1 MSNIRAKTTKSD
13 IDILLNFVERSQGLR
28 ILSIDT
34 NEIKIVQSVDHK
46 IFTFSSLEIIEI
58 LHRNDSDSRAFLQ
71 VNFQNSNKVLLTETL
86 VGFKPQ
92 QTLGLD
98 MSKLPKVVTTP
109 DLMSVYEAI
118 EEALGSDQ
126 IDHETEI
133 LKKVYISIISGGE
146 KVGFELVEERQWINR
161 LLGSRLRASA

>member
-1 MSNIRAKTTKSD
+1 MSNVRAKTTKSD
-13 IDILLNFVERSQGLR
+13 IDTLLNFVERSQGLR
-28 ILSIDT
+28 VIQSQV
-34 NEIKIVQSVDHK
+34 EEVKIVQAVDDK
-46 IFTFSSLEIIEI
+46 TFTFLAKDIIEI
-58 LHRNDSDSRAFLQ
+58 LHRHDSDSRLFLQ

-109 DLMSVYEAI
+109 DLFSVYEAI

-133 LKKVYISIISGGE
+133 LKKVYLSIIDGGE
-146 KVGFELVEERQWINR
+146 KVGFDLKKERRWINR